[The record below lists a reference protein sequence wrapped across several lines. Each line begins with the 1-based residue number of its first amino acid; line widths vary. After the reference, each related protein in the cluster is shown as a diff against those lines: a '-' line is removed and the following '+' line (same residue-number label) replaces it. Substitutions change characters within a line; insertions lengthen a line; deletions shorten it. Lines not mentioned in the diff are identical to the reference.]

1 MRQTMSKTA
10 KTRPQ
15 TRRWMKWI
23 VEAEADTSALPFTR
37 ENRQENKDQKAQ
49 DAA

>member
-1 MRQTMSKTA
+1 MSNDA
-10 KTRPQ
+10 KKRPQTRPQ

-37 ENRQENKDQKAQ
+37 DNRRAKQAKKAQ
-49 DAA
+49 NAA